1 MMLYDL
7 TILVEEIKD
16 GSDYQYVAT
25 SPELPN
31 LIVVGETPE
40 EVLAIA
46 PEVAAALLASM
57 QAAGDPLPNGVHAI
71 SDLPFAAHLTVT
83 V

>member
-1 MMLYDL
+1 MLYDL
-7 TILVEEIKD
+7 TIWVEELKD

-31 LIVVGETPE
+31 LIVVGETAE
-40 EVLAIA
+40 EVLTMA
-46 PEVAAALLASM
+46 PPVAAALITSM
-57 QAAGDPLPNGVHAI
+57 QAAGDPLPGSVHAI
-71 SDLPFAAHLTVT
+71 SNVPFAAHLTVT